1 MEHTEMYGDSNAQS
15 SASTNDVS
23 RTGVGTVR
31 SQSIDRPQ
39 RLAEGGEKALAEL
52 GFVIDGPTPVPLN
65 QSNSEAPTRRRNR
78 WRLPTILL
86 ICTIISM
93 TWAGIVA
100 WSPWGVIEVAWQQ
113 GSLFEVRRCILSNWV
128 AGLLFSV
135 SLTAILGAHE
145 LGHYF
150 VTRLYRIQSSL
161 PLFIPFPINPIG
173 TCGAVI
179 LMDGREAD
187 RKQIFDIGIAGP
199 LAGLVFA
206 IPIAA
211 IGMMY
216 EAPLETRITSIQF
229 GQPLAIQWLAHW
241 LSPSLVANGAGIT
254 NSAMNP
260 MLMAAW
266 VGLLVTGLNMMPI
279 SQLDGGHVIFGVFGR
294 SSAYISWI
302 TYVSCV
308 IYTVYNTIMFG
319 QPEFILMLLLIPL
332 MGIAHPPSRND
343 FVRLGLARQILGVT
357 SLAIPLLCIPLRPFL
372 FLM

>member
-1 MEHTEMYGDSNAQS
+1 MTLPIRASSMEPKRQ
-15 SASTNDVS
+15 
-23 RTGVGTVR
+23 
-31 SQSIDRPQ
+31 
-39 RLAEGGEKALAEL
+39 LADGAEKALAEI
-52 GFVIDGPTPVPLN
+52 GFRIEVPDQDLEE
-65 QSNSEAPTRRRNR
+65 QQPAREVVRPRPSR
-78 WRLPTILL
+78 WRLPVILL
-86 ICTIISM
+86 VSTFFSM

-100 WSPWGVIEVAWQQ
+100 WSPTEILSVAYQQ
-113 GSLFEVRRCILSNWV
+113 GSLFEVRRCMLANWV
-128 AGLLFSV
+128 PGLLFSL

-179 LMDGREAD
+179 LMDGRQAD

-199 LAGLVFA
+199 LAGLVLA

-216 EAPLETRITSIQF
+216 ESPLETRITSVQF
-229 GQPLAIQWLAHW
+229 GLPLIIQWLAEW

-254 NSAMNP
+254 NAAMNP

-279 SQLDGGHVIFGVFGR
+279 SQLDGGHVIFGIFGR
-294 SSAYISWI
+294 RSAVISWI
-302 TYVSCV
+302 AYIGSILYMVYGV
-308 IYTVYNTIMFG
+308 IQHG
-319 QPEFILMLLLIPL
+319 QPEFVLMLLLIPL
-332 MGIAHPPSRND
+332 MGISHPPSRND
-343 FVRLGLARQILGVT
+343 NIELGWGRKVLGLT
-357 SLAIPLLCIPLRPFL
+357 SLAIPLLCIPLRPIL
-372 FLM
+372 LLG